1 MKTVLTIIIAILF
14 SGVVFGQETS
24 LPKNSEIEELEAISA
39 TVGEEIANIAPQQK
53 TEEQKLKE
61 LIQKVIDDNKK
72 HEKPIGEIVLKNR
85 TMVFNNDLAIKID
98 NNANNKANLIL
109 HNLYLKFI
117 EKEKTDNKRFK
128 TLNIKVD
135 GDADKTNYITSVVK
149 IDRVKFDIQEG
160 MLEFIKVYLNDG
172 TTYSN
177 KKSPV
182 ALVHFEKRGNDKLY
196 NADDNKFV
204 LLKNVVTFDV
214 NKRFGYL
221 PDNKV
226 FSLENQNDTIPGRQI
241 LSKNSDISSLVN
253 FTAYSDLLGLLG
265 DEPNALVNFE
275 ASAKFYLHRLN
286 IRNSYVYIFPTFQP
300 HFHYNRVDS
309 KFDSIVVENNN
320 INPTEIF
327 RRHNF
332 AVGFDLTAFR
342 WDWKPANSLEFKAGY
357 LYTSSKL
364 YIEEQKTNA
373 INHIKYIE
381 ANLKSKVIDNFGI
394 DLNVKQMWQ
403 KLNDNPFFESSKEEM
418 TALRGGI
425 YYASPQ
431 AKGDDKIF
439 LRFTN
444 YLVWGDRKKD
454 FSHIQV
460 GFTKSLNF

>member
-1 MKTVLTIIIAILF
+1 MKAILTTIVAILF
-14 SGVVFGQETS
+14 SGVVWGQEG
-24 LPKNSEIEELEAISA
+24 SEINELESVSA
-39 TVGEEIANIAPQQK
+39 TVEQEIANIAPQQK
-53 TEEQKLKE
+53 SDEQKLKE
-61 LIQKVIDDNKK
+61 LIQKVINDNKSN
-72 HEKPIGEIVLKNR
+72 EKTIGEIVLKNR
-85 TMVFNNDLAIKID
+85 TIVFDDELAKKLD
-98 NNANNKANLIL
+98 KNTNKQANRIL

-117 EKEKTDNKRFK
+117 EKEKNDNKRYK
-128 TLNIKVD
+128 ALNIKVD
-135 GDADKTNYITSVVK
+135 GDTEKTNYITSVIK
-149 IDRVKFDIQEG
+149 IDSVKFDIQEG

-182 ALVHFEKRGNDKLY
+182 ALVHFEIRGNDKLY
-196 NADDNKFV
+196 NADGNKFV
-204 LLKNVVTFDV
+204 LLKNVAIFDV
-214 NKRFGYL
+214 NKKFGYL

-226 FSLENQNDTIPGRQI
+226 FSIANENDTTPGRQV
-241 LSKNSDISSLVN
+241 LSKNSDINSLVN

-286 IRNSYVYIFPTFQP
+286 IRDKYLYIFPTFQP

-309 KFDSIVVENNN
+309 KFDSIVVSNNN

-332 AVGFDLTAFR
+332 AVGFDLTVFR
-342 WDWKPANSLEFKAGY
+342 WDWKPANSFELKAGY

-364 YIEEQKTNA
+364 YVEEQKTNA

-381 ANLKSKVIDNFGI
+381 TNLKSKVIDNFGI
-394 DLNVKQMWQ
+394 DLNAKYMWQ
-403 KLNDNPFFESSKEEM
+403 KLNDNEYFDSSEEEM
-418 TALRGGI
+418 LALRGGI

-454 FSHIQV
+454 FSQIQV